1 MKRQLERTVWIDLLR
16 VSAICL
22 MMLYHLCGKGMWW
35 ATTEQY
41 QTSFF
46 SVEYR
51 TLIFFHMISRICI
64 PVLLMISGM
73 FLLDPEKELSIKKLF
88 AHNILRIFLSLV
100 FWNALY
106 SIYYTYQ
113 MGQQG
118 ESLLAVFKTHFFET
132 HYHLEFLYALIG
144 IYIITPVLRIFTK
157 RADKHEWNY
166 LLLLFFICI
175 SVIPT
180 LQMIHLPLVEREGI
194 NYVAR
199 FLPRY
204 ISASSG
210 IGYVAFYMMGY
221 YLKKYGIS
229 EKLLKALTVIV
240 IFCGIVEVIGKP
252 YFPEVVAGLGYYDI
266 GTMFGGIVF
275 VCYMKKEFQDYP
287 FSSKNKTVVALLA
300 KWSFGA
306 YLVHDFVL
314 QFFINDKSYI
324 LITSPVRGI
333 IIDELIVVAVS
344 FGISALFNELP
355 IIRKYFV

>member
-118 ESLLAVFKTHFFET
+118 ESLLAVFKTHFLRLTITWSFYM
-132 HYHLEFLYALIG
+132 HLLEFI
-144 IYIITPVLRIFTK
+144 
-157 RADKHEWNY
+157 
-166 LLLLFFICI
+166 
-175 SVIPT
+175 
-180 LQMIHLPLVEREGI
+180 
-194 NYVAR
+194 
-199 FLPRY
+199 
-204 ISASSG
+204 
-210 IGYVAFYMMGY
+210 
-221 YLKKYGIS
+221 
-229 EKLLKALTVIV
+229 
-240 IFCGIVEVIGKP
+240 
-252 YFPEVVAGLGYYDI
+252 
-266 GTMFGGIVF
+266 
-275 VCYMKKEFQDYP
+275 
-287 FSSKNKTVVALLA
+287 
-300 KWSFGA
+300 
-306 YLVHDFVL
+306 
-314 QFFINDKSYI
+314 
-324 LITSPVRGI
+324 
-333 IIDELIVVAVS
+333 
-344 FGISALFNELP
+344 
-355 IIRKYFV
+355 